1 MGENL
6 SLDMSE
12 VTRRPAARLALA
24 AALLALAPVTN
35 AARIQDLGGPP
46 TGATTNAGAAGAPK
60 IVEGVASLKLAGNRD
75 WTSTGLR
82 VRKGDIIRVKAW
94 GRIRVARAGGSL
106 ADPSGLEL
114 PSEPLLVPGARAAQV
129 IAVVGDDNNDYV
141 VVGRGLDFR
150 AAHDGFVYLAVNQLD
165 ATGNTGDFDVRVST
179 GSATG
184 LAFGGPDLGSLSPPD
199 TPPAGSGRVS
209 ENEKLVTVQPRLDW
223 TNTYMTVKR
232 GDTIV
237 LEASGSVTLDLAGRT
252 AGPNGI
258 PHTDGAKLISDKPT
272 GALIAVVGVD
282 NNDFLFVGTAGRFVA
297 ERTGLLFLG
306 VNEGD
311 LTNNSGSFSVR
322 VRIERAAK

>member
-12 VTRRPAARLALA
+12 VTRRPFVRLALT
-24 AALLALAPVTN
+24 AALLALAPVAN
-35 AARIQDLGGPP
+35 AAHLQEPGGPP
-46 TGATTNAGAAGAPK
+46 KGTPASTSGAGAPK

-75 WTSTGLR
+75 WTSTGLH
-82 VRKGDIIRVKAW
+82 VRKGDLVRVKAW
-94 GRIRVARAGGSL
+94 GRIRVARADGSL
-106 ADPSGLEL
+106 ADPGGLEL
-114 PSEPLLVPGARAAQV
+114 PKEPLLVPGARAAQV

-141 VVGRGLDFR
+141 AVGRGLEFR
-150 AAHDGFVYLAVNQLD
+150 AAHDGIVYLAVNQLD
-165 ATGNTGDFDVRVST
+165 TTGNTGDFDVRVSI

-184 LAFGGPDLGSLSPPD
+184 LAFGGPDLGSLAPPD

-252 AGPNGI
+252 AGPSGI
-258 PHTDGAKLISDKPT
+258 PHADAGKLIADKPT